1 MKETKQEKDKCII
14 CSKETPYLMTTHIDY
29 RVGYLEGSGQGCFQP
44 QTCNS
49 KKVYQPIK
57 NKKND

>member
-1 MKETKQEKDKCII
+1 MKETKPEKDKCVI

-29 RVGYLEGSGQGCFQP
+29 RVGYVEGGGQGCFQP

-49 KKVYQPIK
+49 EKVYQPIK